1 MVTNTVAIEVVPRTE
16 RPHICNSIF
25 FFGGKSMKKLT
36 SSQVRQMFL
45 DFFKEHGHMVLKSA
59 SLIPQDDPTL
69 LWINSGVATMKK
81 YFDGSV
87 VPKNHRITSSQKSIR
102 TNDIEN
108 VGKTARHQTFFEMLG
123 NFSVGDYFKEEVI
136 PWAWE
141 FLTSDKWLGLD
152 PDKLYV
158 TVYPKDTDA
167 YRLWHEVVGLPESHI
182 VQLEDNFWDI
192 GEGPCGPD
200 SEIFYD
206 RGQENNDVAEDDP
219 ENFPG
224 GENARYLEI
233 WNIVFSQ
240 YNHLANGKYVDQ
252 PHKNIDTGMGLER
265 VVSVIQDAPTNFET
279 DLFMPIIKQTEKLS
293 DGKQYNKVAEDDV
306 AFKIIADH
314 VRAVSFA
321 IADGALPS
329 NSGRGYVLRRLI
341 RRADL
346 NGKRLGIKGA
356 FLYKLVGVVGEI
368 MKSHYP
374 EVVDQQAF
382 VEKVIKNEEDRFQE
396 TLSSGLNL
404 LDSLIS
410 DAKSAKATKL
420 SGKDAFKLFDTYG
433 FPYELTFEAAQ
444 DAGLAL
450 DKEEFDAEM
459 KAQKE
464 RARKARGNLQSMGS
478 QDITLMNI
486 KDESVFEY
494 HQLQEDHAKLL
505 DIVVDDKLV
514 DQVNGEQATLIFDK
528 TPFYAER
535 GGQVADHGEIFN
547 QAGELVAHVID
558 VQHAPNDQNL
568 HFVEL
573 VLPMQKGEEYVLK
586 VDEQRRR
593 GLKHNHTATHLL
605 HAALRQVLG
614 THTHQAG
621 SLVEPD
627 YLRFDFTSLEPM
639 TKREIATVE
648 RLVNEKIW
656 AEIPVKTTI
665 TDQETGLKMGALA
678 LFGEKYHEKVRV
690 VQINDF
696 SIEFCGGTHCENTDQ
711 IGMLKIVSESAIGA
725 GMRRIVAVTGQQA
738 YEYAVKHDEILKEI
752 QDEVKATK
760 VDDIQNKVVALED
773 ALREEQKTVEQLKS
787 QINQAK
793 ASDLTDDI
801 KDINGLKVIA
811 KIVDVDGM
819 NDLRELSDNWKTQN
833 LSDVLILGTTVAG
846 KANMLI
852 SLNDKAIKAGHKAG
866 DLIKIAAPIFG
877 GGGGG
882 RPNMAQAG
890 GKNPAGLAQ
899 ALETV
904 LNEL

>member
-16 RPHICNSIF
+16 RPHICNSI

-444 DAGLAL
+444 DAGLVV

-890 GKNPAGLAQ
+890 GKNPAGLAK

>member
-1 MVTNTVAIEVVPRTE
+1 
-16 RPHICNSIF
+16 
-25 FFGGKSMKKLT
+25 MKKLT

-444 DAGLAL
+444 DAGLAV

-890 GKNPAGLAQ
+890 GKTPAGLAK

>member
-1 MVTNTVAIEVVPRTE
+1 
-16 RPHICNSIF
+16 
-25 FFGGKSMKKLT
+25 MKKLT

-444 DAGLAL
+444 DAGLAV

-890 GKNPAGLAQ
+890 GKNPAGLAK
-899 ALETV
+899 AVETV

>member
-16 RPHICNSIF
+16 RPHICNSI

-123 NFSVGDYFKEEVI
+123 NFSVGDYFKKEVI

-444 DAGLAL
+444 DAGLVV

-494 HQLQEDHAKLL
+494 HQLQEDHARLL

-656 AEIPVKTTI
+656 SEIPVKTTI

-890 GKNPAGLAQ
+890 GKNPAGLAK

>member
-16 RPHICNSIF
+16 RPHICNSI

-444 DAGLAL
+444 DAGLAV

-738 YEYAVKHDEILKEI
+738 YEYAVKHDEILKDI

-819 NDLRELSDNWKTQN
+819 NDLRELSDNWKNQN

-890 GKNPAGLAQ
+890 GKTPAGLAK

>member
-16 RPHICNSIF
+16 RPHICNSI

-444 DAGLAL
+444 DAGLVV

-494 HQLQEDHAKLL
+494 HQLQEDHARLL

-656 AEIPVKTTI
+656 SEIPVKTTI

>member
-16 RPHICNSIF
+16 RPHICNSI

-444 DAGLAL
+444 DAGLAV

-639 TKREIATVE
+639 TKREIVTVE

>member
-16 RPHICNSIF
+16 RPHICNSI

-123 NFSVGDYFKEEVI
+123 NFSVGDYFKKEVI

-444 DAGLAL
+444 DAGLVV

-890 GKNPAGLAQ
+890 GKNPAGLAK

>member
-1 MVTNTVAIEVVPRTE
+1 
-16 RPHICNSIF
+16 
-25 FFGGKSMKKLT
+25 MKKLT

-123 NFSVGDYFKEEVI
+123 NFSVGDYFKKEVI

-224 GENARYLEI
+224 GENSRYLEI

-444 DAGLAL
+444 DAGLAV

-819 NDLRELSDNWKTQN
+819 NDLRELSDNWKNQN

-890 GKNPAGLAQ
+890 GKNPAGLAK

>member
-16 RPHICNSIF
+16 RPHICNGIF
-25 FFGGKSMKKLT
+25 LGGKSMKKLT

-444 DAGLAL
+444 DAGLVV

-494 HQLQEDHAKLL
+494 HQLQEDHARLL

>member
-1 MVTNTVAIEVVPRTE
+1 
-16 RPHICNSIF
+16 
-25 FFGGKSMKKLT
+25 MKKLT

-206 RGQENNDVAEDDP
+206 RGQENNDIAEDDP

-444 DAGLAL
+444 DAGLAV

-904 LNEL
+904 LNKL

>member
-1 MVTNTVAIEVVPRTE
+1 
-16 RPHICNSIF
+16 
-25 FFGGKSMKKLT
+25 MKKLT

-444 DAGLAL
+444 DAGLAV

-459 KAQKE
+459 KAQKD

>member
-1 MVTNTVAIEVVPRTE
+1 
-16 RPHICNSIF
+16 
-25 FFGGKSMKKLT
+25 MKKLT

-444 DAGLAL
+444 DAGLAV

-656 AEIPVKTTI
+656 SEIPVKTTI

-890 GKNPAGLAQ
+890 GKNPAGLAK

>member
-16 RPHICNSIF
+16 RPHICNSI

-158 TVYPKDTDA
+158 TVYPKDTGA

-444 DAGLAL
+444 DAGLVV

-890 GKNPAGLAQ
+890 GKNPAGLAK

>member
-1 MVTNTVAIEVVPRTE
+1 
-16 RPHICNSIF
+16 
-25 FFGGKSMKKLT
+25 MKKLT

-444 DAGLAL
+444 DAGLAV

-459 KAQKE
+459 KAQKD

-890 GKNPAGLAQ
+890 GKDPAGLAK
-899 ALETV
+899 AFETV

>member
-16 RPHICNSIF
+16 RPHICNSI

-45 DFFKEHGHMVLKSA
+45 DFFKEHGHMALKSA

-444 DAGLAL
+444 DAGLAV

-819 NDLRELSDNWKTQN
+819 NDLRELSDNWKNQN

-890 GKNPAGLAQ
+890 GKNPAGLAK

>member
-1 MVTNTVAIEVVPRTE
+1 
-16 RPHICNSIF
+16 
-25 FFGGKSMKKLT
+25 MKKLT

-444 DAGLAL
+444 DAGLVV

-593 GLKHNHTATHLL
+593 GIKHNHTATHLL

-890 GKNPAGLAQ
+890 GKNPAGLAK

>member
-1 MVTNTVAIEVVPRTE
+1 
-16 RPHICNSIF
+16 
-25 FFGGKSMKKLT
+25 MKKLT

-167 YRLWHEVVGLPESHI
+167 YRLRHEVVGLPESHI

-444 DAGLAL
+444 DAGLAV

-890 GKNPAGLAQ
+890 GKNPAGLAK

>member
-1 MVTNTVAIEVVPRTE
+1 
-16 RPHICNSIF
+16 
-25 FFGGKSMKKLT
+25 MKKLT

-123 NFSVGDYFKEEVI
+123 NFSVGDYFKKEVI

-444 DAGLAL
+444 DAGLAV

-738 YEYAVKHDEILKEI
+738 YEYAVKHDEILKDI

-819 NDLRELSDNWKTQN
+819 NDLRELSDNWKNQN

-890 GKNPAGLAQ
+890 GKNPAGLAK

>member
-1 MVTNTVAIEVVPRTE
+1 M
-16 RPHICNSIF
+16 
-25 FFGGKSMKKLT
+25 
-36 SSQVRQMFL
+36 
-45 DFFKEHGHMVLKSA
+45 
-59 SLIPQDDPTL
+59 
-69 LWINSGVATMKK
+69 
-81 YFDGSV
+81 
-87 VPKNHRITSSQKSIR
+87 
-102 TNDIEN
+102 
-108 VGKTARHQTFFEMLG
+108 
-123 NFSVGDYFKEEVI
+123 
-136 PWAWE
+136 
-141 FLTSDKWLGLD
+141 
-152 PDKLYV
+152 
-158 TVYPKDTDA
+158 
-167 YRLWHEVVGLPESHI
+167 
-182 VQLEDNFWDI
+182 EDNFWDI

-444 DAGLAL
+444 DAGLAV

-890 GKNPAGLAQ
+890 GKNPAGLAK